1 MSAPVRPG
9 TPTSTFSRRDALK
22 VAGAIGGTLAAVP
35 VVHGQNP
42 SSDVI
47 RIGLIGAGG
56 RGTGALQQSLSVPG
70 SNVKLTAIGDAFGD
84 RIDGA
89 LRAVEEMKDKIEC
102 PADRRFQGID
112 AYKQV
117 LEHCD
122 MVILATP
129 PGLSLIHI

>member
-56 RGTGALQQSLSVPG
+56 RARRDVTAPQFKSKPIRELNLSEG
-70 SNVKLTAIGDAFGD
+70 RNIKNI
-84 RIDGA
+84 I
-89 LRAVEEMKDKIEC
+89 K
-102 PADRRFQGID
+102 
-112 AYKQV
+112 
-117 LEHCD
+117 
-122 MVILATP
+122 
-129 PGLSLIHI
+129 